1 MRYSRLPVRLC
12 YFNNSVASDRLL
24 CAFVPFFLHSYPM
37 GVIIGLIS
45 YHEGL
50 KEITHR
56 KDLTQ
61 YPVHYWIVRS
71 DCCYWPSPLVITTLV
86 SLLISSHLITNP
98 QGWDFGLHLTDKK
111 TSAQKGEASCPRSHS
126 SLDAKTG
133 WEPCQDETTTTTETC
148 TSIAQIGESSC
159 SSHQGEASRLL
170 RVQQIDKEIA
180 SGATNNSYGI
190 S

>member
-1 MRYSRLPVRLC
+1 MHYYKQILLQDREIFIKRLVKVGVRIESFRMRYSRLPVRLC

-61 YPVHYWIVRS
+61 YPVHY
-71 DCCYWPSPLVITTLV
+71 
-86 SLLISSHLITNP
+86 
-98 QGWDFGLHLTDKK
+98 
-111 TSAQKGEASCPRSHS
+111 
-126 SLDAKTG
+126 
-133 WEPCQDETTTTTETC
+133 
-148 TSIAQIGESSC
+148 
-159 SSHQGEASRLL
+159 
-170 RVQQIDKEIA
+170 
-180 SGATNNSYGI
+180 
-190 S
+190 